1 MLASKVRF
9 RNIYEDN
16 EIGVEFRSRDDADE
30 IARMMQAKTFP
41 LHRVGRL
48 KITYK
53 DAPTCR

>member
-1 MLASKVRF
+1 MLANNVRF
-9 RNIYEDN
+9 RNVYEDN

-41 LHRVGRL
+41 LRRIARL

-53 DAPTCR
+53 DALTCH